1 MKKIIWAVAFVVLV
15 LLVGFSYQVAKYS
28 GMKKECMEILSS
40 NPSARTISIYFKSA
54 TTDQNAQVFSEKIR
68 SIEGIKNVVYIS
80 SSQALEVF
88 KEKNKDS
95 PTILQSLKELKIN
108 PLLASVSVEFE
119 RMADAADTGKE
130 VFFKNLAMASG
141 VSIERIIYSDTE
153 AKLVE
158 RINNISSFVG
168 ITSFWN
174 DEDSVMKNLLSQ
186 CVKFSAK

>member
-1 MKKIIWAVAFVVLV
+1 
-15 LLVGFSYQVAKYS
+15 
-28 GMKKECMEILSS
+28 MEILSS